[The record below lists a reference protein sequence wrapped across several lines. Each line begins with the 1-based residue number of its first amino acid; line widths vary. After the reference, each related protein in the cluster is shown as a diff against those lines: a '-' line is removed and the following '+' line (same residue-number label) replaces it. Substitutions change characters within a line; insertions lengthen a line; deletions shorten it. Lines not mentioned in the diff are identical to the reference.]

1 MPVDFSF
8 WLTMA
13 TLFTGAVWALDAWVL
28 PYIFT
33 RPQANAFQDKA
44 PSKSLLV
51 EYSVSLF
58 PVLLAV
64 LALRSF
70 LVEPFQ
76 IPSTSMLPT
85 LEVGDFIVV
94 NKFYYGVRL
103 PVLKTKIADF
113 NLPERGDVMVFVPP
127 HDSRYFIKRVVGLP
141 GDRVVYRNKKLTVN
155 GKMTDLKLMTQPT
168 PFTDVYE
175 EKLDGSTHLI
185 NLDAT
190 GHVREGRWIVP
201 QDHYFVMGDNRNV
214 SEDSRY
220 WGFVPSGNIVGKAF
234 AIWMHKKA
242 GWHFPDFN
250 RNGFIH

>member
-1 MPVDFSF
+1 MAIDFSF

-13 TLFTGAVWALDAWVL
+13 TLFTGAVWVLDVWVL
-28 PYIFT
+28 PYILA
-33 RPQANAFQDKA
+33 RPNRSVSQAKA
-44 PSKSLLV
+44 QSKSLVV
-51 EYSVSLF
+51 EYSISLF
-58 PVLLAV
+58 PVLLVV

-127 HDSRYFIKRVVGLP
+127 HDNRYFIKRVVGLP
-141 GDRVVYRNKKLTVN
+141 GDRVVYHNQRLVVN
-155 GKMTDLKLMTQPT
+155 GEAIGLKLIAQPT
-168 PFTDVYE
+168 PFSGIYE
-175 EKLDGSTHLI
+175 EKLDNVTHLI

-190 GHVREGRWIVP
+190 GHVREGRWVVP
-201 QDHYFVMGDNRNV
+201 KNHYFVLGDNRNV

-234 AIWMHKKA
+234 AIWMHKSA
-242 GWHFPDFN
+242 GWNLPDFN
-250 RNGFIH
+250 RNGLIR